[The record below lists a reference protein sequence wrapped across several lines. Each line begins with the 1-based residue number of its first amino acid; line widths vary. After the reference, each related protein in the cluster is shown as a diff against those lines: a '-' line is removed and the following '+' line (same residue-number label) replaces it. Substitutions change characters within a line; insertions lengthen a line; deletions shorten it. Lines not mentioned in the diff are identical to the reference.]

1 MENNNPLL
9 TRVFPTNP
17 VLVES
22 GNPFC
27 NPGKLTALGQVGI
40 STLVLNGKPVT
51 NDNQS

>member
-27 NPGKLTALGQVGI
+27 NPGTDGSWTGWNHHTCFKR
-40 STLVLNGKPVT
+40 
-51 NDNQS
+51 